1 MKWKEQAIILGT
13 RQYGETSVIL
23 EVMTRQHGRYM
34 GVVKGGRSRR
44 MAVLLQPGNFVEA
57 EWWARLD
64 EHLGLFRLE
73 ALDLH
78 AARLIL
84 FPEALYALQL
94 IVFHLRLLPE
104 RDPHPILYD
113 ILHLFMQNF
122 DEPFI
127 NAELL
132 VRFEMRFLEE
142 LGFGL
147 DLSRCAAT
155 GRLEKLCYVSPKS
168 GRAVCE
174 EAGHPWREKLLN
186 LPQFLVQRTVRPVD
200 FSDIKNGFILTGFF
214 LMRHVW
220 EPRNIK
226 QPSVRISLIQLFEQ
240 RFRMQ
245 ASFVDLKTINRM

>member
-1 MKWKEQAIILGT
+1 MKWKEQAFILGT

-23 EVMTRQHGRYM
+23 EIMTRQRGRYM

-44 MAVLLQPGNFVEA
+44 MAALLQPGNFVEA

-73 ALDLH
+73 ALNLH

-84 FPEALYALQL
+84 LPEALYALQL
-94 IVFHLRLLPE
+94 LAFHLRLLPE

-113 ILHLFMQNF
+113 ILYLFMQNF
-122 DEPFI
+122 YEPSV

-132 VRFEMRFLEE
+132 VRFEMRLLEE
-142 LGFGL
+142 FGFGL
-147 DLSRCAAT
+147 DLSHCAAT
-155 GRLEKLCYVSPKS
+155 GSSERLCYVSPKS

-174 EAGHPWREKLLN
+174 EAGHPWKEKLLT
-186 LPQFLVQRTVRPVD
+186 LPQFLVQRTECPAD
-200 FSDIKNGFILTGFF
+200 FNDIMNGFILTGFF

-220 EPRNIK
+220 EPRDIK
-226 QPSVRISLIQLFEQ
+226 QPAVRMNLIQLFER
-240 RFRMQ
+240 RFCMQ
-245 ASFVDLKTINRM
+245 ALIC

>member
-1 MKWKEQAIILGT
+1 MKWKEQAVILGT
-13 RQYGETSVIL
+13 RQYGETSIIL

-34 GVVKGGRSRR
+34 GIVKGGHSRR
-44 MAVLLQPGNFVEA
+44 MAGLLQPGNFVEA

-73 ALDLH
+73 ALDLY

-84 FPEALYALQL
+84 LPEALYALQL

-104 RDPHPILYD
+104 RDPYPSLYD

-122 DEPFI
+122 DESLV

-132 VRFEMRFLEE
+132 VRFEMRLLEE

-155 GRLEKLCYVSPKS
+155 GRQERLFYVSPKS

-174 EAGHPWREKLLN
+174 EAGRPWKEKLLT
-186 LPQFLVQRTVRPVD
+186 LPQFLVRRAIRPVN
-200 FSDIKNGFILTGFF
+200 FSDIINGFILTGFF

-220 EPRNIK
+220 EPRGIK
-226 QPSVRISLIQLFEQ
+226 QPSVRVNLIQLFER
-240 RFRMQ
+240 RFRM
-245 ASFVDLKTINRM
+245 

>member
-23 EVMTRQHGRYM
+23 EIMTRQHGRYM

-44 MAVLLQPGNFVEA
+44 MAALLQPGNFVEA

-84 FPEALYALQL
+84 LPEALYALQL
-94 IVFHLRLLPE
+94 IAFHLRLLPE

-113 ILHLFMQNF
+113 ILHLFMCNF
-122 DEPFI
+122 DKPFV

-132 VRFEMRFLEE
+132 VRFEMRLLKEF
-142 LGFGL
+142 GFGL
-147 DLSRCAAT
+147 DLSCCAAT
-155 GRLEKLCYVSPKS
+155 GRREGLFYVSPKS
-168 GRAVCE
+168 GRAVCK
-174 EAGHPWREKLLN
+174 EAGEPWKDKLLT
-186 LPQFLVQRTVRPVD
+186 LPRFLVQRTARPLH
-200 FSDIKNGFILTGFF
+200 FSEIMDGFILTGFF

-220 EPRNIK
+220 EPRDIK
-226 QPSVRISLIQLFEQ
+226 SPSVRMNLIQLFER

-245 ASFVDLKTINRM
+245 ALSC

>member
-34 GVVKGGRSRR
+34 GMIKGGRSRR
-44 MAVLLQPGNFVEA
+44 MAALLQLGNFVEA

-64 EHLGLFRLE
+64 EHLGIFRLE

-84 FPEALYALQL
+84 LPEALYAVQL
-94 IVFHLRLLPE
+94 MAFHLRLLPE

-113 ILHLFMQNF
+113 MLHLFMQNF
-122 DEPFI
+122 DEPFVV
-127 NAELL
+127 AELL
-132 VRFEMRFLEE
+132 VRFEMRLLEE

-147 DLSRCAAT
+147 DLSHCAAT
-155 GRLEKLCYVSPKS
+155 GNRERLCYVSPKS

-174 EAGHPWREKLLN
+174 EAGRPWKEKLLT
-186 LPQFLVQRTVRPVD
+186 LPQFLVQKTARPVD
-200 FSDIKNGFILTGFF
+200 FSDIRNGFILTRFF

-220 EPRNIK
+220 EPRDIK
-226 QPSVRISLIQLFEQ
+226 QPSVRMNLIQLFER
-240 RFRMQ
+240 RFRTQ
-245 ASFVDLKTINRM
+245 ALTC

>member
-1 MKWKEQAIILGT
+1 MKWKEQAVILGT
-13 RQYGETSVIL
+13 RQYGETSIIL

-34 GVVKGGRSRR
+34 GIVKGGHSRR
-44 MAVLLQPGNFVEA
+44 MAGLLQPGNFVEA

-73 ALDLH
+73 ALDLY

-84 FPEALYALQL
+84 LPEALYALQL

-104 RDPHPILYD
+104 RDPYPSLYD

-122 DEPFI
+122 DESFV

-132 VRFEMRFLEE
+132 VRFEMRLLEE

-155 GRLEKLCYVSPKS
+155 GRQERLFYVSPKS

-174 EAGHPWREKLLN
+174 EAGRPWKEKLLT
-186 LPQFLVQRTVRPVD
+186 LPQFLVRRAIRPVN
-200 FSDIKNGFILTGFF
+200 FNDIINGFILTGFF

-220 EPRNIK
+220 EPRDIK
-226 QPSVRISLIQLFEQ
+226 QPSVRVNLIQLFER
-240 RFRMQ
+240 RFRM
-245 ASFVDLKTINRM
+245 

>member
-23 EVMTRQHGRYM
+23 EIMTRLHGRYM

-44 MAVLLQPGNFVEA
+44 MAALLQPGNFVEA

-64 EHLGLFRLE
+64 EHLGLFRVE

-78 AARLIL
+78 AARLIIL
-84 FPEALYALQL
+84 PDALYALQL
-94 IVFHLRLLPE
+94 IAFHLRLLPE

-122 DEPFI
+122 EETFV

-132 VRFEMRFLEE
+132 VRFEMRLLEE

-155 GRLEKLCYVSPKS
+155 GRQERLCYVSPKS

-174 EAGHPWREKLLN
+174 EAGSPWKEKLLI
-186 LPQFLVQRTVRPVD
+186 LPQFLVQRTARPVD
-200 FSDIKNGFILTGFF
+200 FNDILNGFILTGFF

-220 EPRNIK
+220 EPRDMK
-226 QPSVRISLIQLFEQ
+226 QPSVRMNLIQLFER

-245 ASFVDLKTINRM
+245 T